1 MNARNR
7 ETRPRS
13 GSIFDVI
20 RQGLPEIHDD
30 VLTSLSNHF
39 HTPPQSV
46 SSAQIAG
53 TRQPRGVRVPAA
65 ANATP
70 LPVRISPPFIA
81 ADVGGTHVR
90 IGLVQ
95 AGATA
100 NAPLQVLAYS
110 KFRCADY
117 AGLSEILSE
126 FIASS
131 APVGVA
137 VIASAGYPLAD
148 GTVIT
153 ANLPWRLAPAQIR
166 ESLGLQAVH
175 LVNDFEAVAH
185 AVAHLGASEVLQ
197 LAGPAEAGAGP
208 ILVLGPGTGLGAAVW
223 IPAAPH
229 PVVLATEAGQAA
241 LAVGTELEIALLQQ
255 MLRQRSHVSA
265 EHGALSGP
273 GLMNLYHALCAL
285 RGAVPACTR
294 PGEITA
300 AALAGSDPLA
310 REALEVFCGLLGS
323 TVGDM
328 ALLYGVQSVY
338 LAGGI
343 LPQIREFLV
352 HSDFVPR
359 FLNKGPMRE
368 ALERVSVRLVEHGQL
383 GVIGAASWYLG
394 SGFAEK

>member
-1 MNARNR
+1 
-7 ETRPRS
+7 
-13 GSIFDVI
+13 V
-20 RQGLPEIHDD
+20 
-30 VLTSLSNHF
+30 
-39 HTPPQSV
+39 SV
-46 SSAQIAG
+46 
-53 TRQPRGVRVPAA
+53 AA
-65 ANATP
+65 KATP
-70 LPVRISPPFIA
+70 LPGRTSQPFIA

-95 AGATA
+95 AGATTG
-100 NAPLQVLAYS
+100 APLQVLAYS

-117 AGLSEILSE
+117 AGLADILAE
-126 FIASS
+126 FIAGTSP
-131 APVGVA
+131 ARVA

-153 ANLPWRLAPAQIR
+153 ANLPWRLTPAAIR
-166 ESLGLQAVH
+166 DELGLDAVH

-185 AVAHLGASEVLQ
+185 AVAHLDANEVLQ
-197 LAGPAEAGAGP
+197 LAGPAEIATGP

-223 IPAAPH
+223 IPTPTH

-241 LAVGTELEIALLQQ
+241 LAVGTELEMALLRQ
-255 MLRQRSHVSA
+255 MLGQRSHVSV

-273 GLMNLYHALCAL
+273 GLMNLYTALCAL
-285 RGAVPACTR
+285 RGAAPLHAH
-294 PGEITA
+294 PGEVTA
-300 AALAGSDPLA
+300 AALAGDDPLA
-310 REALEVFCGLLGS
+310 HEALDVFCGLLGS

-328 ALLYGVQSVY
+328 ALLYGVRGVY

-352 HSDFVPR
+352 RSDFVAR

-383 GVIGAASWYLG
+383 GVVGAASWYLG
-394 SGFAEK
+394 SGLMEK